1 VLSADGEIVCY
12 VGWGQNPT
20 NSTIPTSVFVW
31 NAETGSNTLI
41 NVNLARNGPGNGIA
55 DTPRLS
61 ADGSMVAFLSVAT
74 DLVTN
79 TTSGEFQLYLRD
91 LTRDETRLASV
102 NGQGNASS
110 KGDMLQPSLSAD
122 GCRVVFAT
130 SDGGLVAGDLNEAT
144 DVFMQDPVIGTTELV
159 SVRDPASAPKTGN
172 GASSLNRSALS
183 ADGRFVV
190 FTSSANNLVNNDTND
205 WQDVFARDLSAGT
218 TLLVSANRAGSGS
231 GSGVSYSPAITQ
243 DGRFVVFVSNASD
256 LVDNDTNRFEDVFVR
271 DLQTGTTTLVSMNG
285 SGTSSG
291 NGPSAFPAISADG
304 SLVAFLSQA
313 TDLATVPLGFRVSL
327 YVRDLRT
334 RITYWAASGGISAP
348 SFSADGRLLTYG
360 ISGPFSGLFVWDTQL
375 RTNIA
380 TNSVVL
386 ASNPIISAD
395 GRRVMYELLG
405 KIQIYDI
412 ATHSDTPVSLVSSSV
427 DFDAVINGDGNRVA
441 FVSDAPLLPTDTN
454 RLPDVYVFDL
464 PTGVTTLVSINASG
478 TASGNAGSD
487 SPFISNEG
495 RFVAFRSEASDLVS
509 EDTHGAA
516 NVFVRDL
523 QTGTTT
529 LLSRNSGS
537 GGNARSSAPVMSGD
551 NSIVAF
557 ESLASDLVPS
567 DLNNTVD
574 LFYTRLG
581 LETGG
586 FRLNASFSAS
596 DGKVTLQWSTQPSKT
611 YRVQFKHDLNEVVW
625 SELGV
630 APLEANGIA
639 SVIDTS
645 PIREN
650 QRFYR
655 VAELP

>member
-1 VLSADGEIVCY
+1 
-12 VGWGQNPT
+12 
-20 NSTIPTSVFVW
+20 
-31 NAETGSNTLI
+31 
-41 NVNLARNGPGNGIA
+41 
-55 DTPRLS
+55 
-61 ADGSMVAFLSVAT
+61 MVAFLSVAT

-91 LTRDETRLASV
+91 LTHGETRLASV
-102 NGQGNASS
+102 NEQGNAIS

-122 GCRVVFAT
+122 GRRVVFAT
-130 SDGGLVAGDLNEAT
+130 FDSELVAGDWNEAT
-144 DVFMQDPVIGTTELV
+144 DVFMQGPVIGTTELV
-159 SVRDPASAPKTGN
+159 SVRDPALVPKTGN

-205 WQDVFARDLSAGT
+205 WQDVFVRDLSAGT

-271 DLQTGTTTLVSMNG
+271 DLQTGTTTLVSING
-285 SGTSSG
+285 SATGSG
-291 NGPSAFPAISADG
+291 NGPSAFPVISADG

-313 TDLATVPLGFRVSL
+313 TDLVATPLTSRASL
-327 YVRDLRT
+327 YVRDLRA
-334 RITYWAASGGISAP
+334 RVTYLVASSGGISAP
-348 SFSADGRLLTYG
+348 SLSADGRLLAYG
-360 ISGPFSGLFVWDTQL
+360 IVGLFQGLYVWDTQL

-380 TNSVVL
+380 TNSIVSSIRQL
-386 ASNPIISAD
+386 NPIISAD

-405 KIQIYDI
+405 KIQAYNI
-412 ATHSDTPVSLVSSSV
+412 ATHSNALVFVSLVFSSV
-427 DFDAVINGDGNRVA
+427 DHDPVISGDGNRVA
-441 FVSDAPLLPTDTN
+441 FVSDASLLAADTN
-454 RLPDVYVFDL
+454 RLQDVYVFDL
-464 PTGVTTLVSINASG
+464 PTGATTLVSLNASG

-509 EDTHGAA
+509 EDTHGVV

-537 GGNARSSAPVMSGD
+537 GGNARSSAPVMSRD

-574 LFYTRLG
+574 LFYARLG

-596 DGKVTLQWSTQPSKT
+596 DGKVTLRWSTLPSKT
-611 YRVQFKHDLNEVVW
+611 YRVQFKHDLNEAVW

-630 APLEANGIA
+630 APVEQNGIA